1 MNYYIAD
8 LHLFHKNVTK
18 AGRDFDN
25 RPFADLEEM
34 HAVVMER
41 WNRKVSDADSVYVV
55 GDMAMRGTRA
65 GLTEYVSQLK
75 GRKILIKGN
84 HDDLSDPRYRK
95 LYDYVCDYKEVADR
109 IGRESVKL
117 ILCHYPILM
126 WNGQHRGSI
135 LLYGHVHNS
144 EEDAVFQDSL
154 ARFNRENREK
164 VNIGGP
170 EMKAYNVGCMAPYID
185 YEPKSIQEIV
195 EGRTQ
200 IKLFR

>member
-1 MNYYIAD
+1 M
-8 LHLFHKNVTK
+8 LK
-18 AGRDFDN
+18 AEAVRA
-25 RPFADLEEM
+25 RLEDT
-34 HAVVMER
+34 A
-41 WNRKVSDADSVYVV
+41 
-55 GDMAMRGTRA
+55 
-65 GLTEYVSQLK
+65 EYREILDK
-75 GRKILIKGN
+75 GR
-84 HDDLSDPRYRK
+84 HM
-95 LYDYVCDYKEVADR
+95 V
-109 IGRESVKL
+109 
-117 ILCHYPILM
+117 LCHYPILM

-195 EGRTQ
+195 EGRKQ
-200 IKLFR
+200 IKLSR